1 MYAKF
6 HPAIKKS
13 KNIRMKRLLPVL
25 LMFISCGKSNPPYN
39 PPPAGDRF
47 AKVPD
52 AYVLSSPISE
62 ASGIA
67 DSKTIKDHLWV
78 IEDSGNPPRLF
89 LLKHEGFVTDSF
101 VLAGAVNRDWE
112 DVAVGKGPDDALTY
126 LYVGDIGDN
135 SGVYPSYTI
144 YRMPEPGTFVDE
156 ITGYDSIK
164 FTYPDGSHDAEA
176 FMIDDNTKDIFV
188 ITKRDAVSRIY
199 RIPYPQDTQN
209 MNQAEF
215 VLDLTYTGVVS
226 ATLSLAGTEVIM
238 KTYTQLF
245 YYSRTPKEG
254 LGITLAKAPA
264 DTLDYQLEPQGEAV
278 CFANDNSGFFTLSE
292 KGMANTLPNLMFYKR
307 TR

>member
-1 MYAKF
+1 M
-6 HPAIKKS
+6 KK
-13 KNIRMKRLLPVL
+13 ILPVL
-25 LMFISCGKSNPPYN
+25 LVFFSCSKSNPPYN
-39 PPPAGDRF
+39 PPAPSSDPFSSDPEAN
-47 AKVPD
+47 
-52 AYVLSSPISE
+52 VLTRPISE

-67 DSKTIKDHLWV
+67 DSKTLKDHLWV

-101 VLAGAVNRDWE
+101 TLAGATNRDWE

-135 SGVYPSYTI
+135 NGTYTSYTI
-144 YRMPEPGTFVDE
+144 YRAPEPTTFEDE

-164 FTYPDGSHDAEA
+164 FTYPDGPHDAEA

-188 ITKRDAVSRIY
+188 ITKKDNPSKLY

-215 VLDLTYTGVVS
+215 VSSLGYTGVVS
-226 ATLSLAGTEVIM
+226 ASLSLAGTEIIT

-245 YYSRTPKEG
+245 YYNRTAKEG
-254 LGITLAKAPA
+254 LGVTLAKMPT
-264 DTLDYQLEPQGEAV
+264 DTLGYQLEAQGEAV
-278 CFANDNSGFFTLSE
+278 AIANDNSGFFTLSE
-292 KGMANTLPNLMFYKR
+292 KGMGSGFPNLMFYR
-307 TR
+307 RNR